1 MKKYFLIMK
10 SYCKGSFMNQMEY
23 KFNFIVGGSFE
34 LIWMIMYIVFIDVL
48 FLHTESINGWGKY
61 QMLMLTFQGALM
73 DSIFTFSIVPGLKRL
88 PEMINM
94 GTLDFILLKPV
105 NKRF

>member
-1 MKKYFLIMK
+1 MK

-48 FLHTESINGWGKY
+48 FLHTESINGWG
-61 QMLMLTFQGALM
+61 
-73 DSIFTFSIVPGLKRL
+73 SIRC
-88 PEMINM
+88 
-94 GTLDFILLKPV
+94 
-105 NKRF
+105 